1 MEKIFFSLGD
11 NIPQLEGG
19 SLLLG
24 YFDGVHLG
32 HQELIKKAKSLTKKT
47 GVLLFDKNLASLLP
61 NTGKSLKELT
71 SLEDKLD
78 LFERFGI
85 DSAYIIHT
93 NLSFLSLSKEEFVQ
107 KVLQKISPSYLV
119 VGEDYSFGRGK
130 EGKVE
135 YLKNFFHV
143 SVCPLLE
150 DRYGKISSR
159 TIVSFLEEGK
169 IKEANS
175 ELGYLYSLKGKVVPG
190 LRNGRKISFPT
201 ANLEENDSYVIPKR
215 GVYAG
220 YTWVENKKYPSIINI
235 GNNPTIGL
243 LHHDLIESHLL
254 SFEQDI
260 YGKVIKIEFLD
271 FLREEKKF
279 SSLEELK
286 EQLKKDKAF
295 FDKK

>member
-1 MEKIFFSLGD
+1 MERIFFSLGD
-11 NIPQLEGG
+11 KIPQLEGG

-32 HQELIKKAKSLTKKT
+32 HQELIRKAKTLTKKT

-71 SLEDKLD
+71 SLEDRLD
-78 LFERFGI
+78 LFEHFGV
-85 DSAYIIHT
+85 DFAYIVHT
-93 NLSFLSLSKEEFVQ
+93 DVSFLSLSKEEFVQ
-107 KVLQKISPSYLV
+107 YVLQKILPWCLV
-119 VGEDYSFGRGK
+119 VGEDYSFGKGK
-130 EGKVE
+130 EGDVE
-135 YLKNFFHV
+135 YLKNFFRV

-150 DRYGKISSR
+150 DRFGKISTR
-159 TIVSFLEEGK
+159 RIISFLEEGK
-169 IKEANS
+169 IEEANS
-175 ELGYLYSLKGKVVPG
+175 ELGYLYSLKGKVVHG

-201 ANLEENDSYVIPKR
+201 ANLEENDSYVVPKC

-220 YTWVENKKYPSIINI
+220 YTWVENERYPSIINI
-235 GNNPTIGL
+235 GDNPTVGL

-254 SFEQDI
+254 SFKEDI
-260 YGKVIKIEFLD
+260 YGKEIKVEFLE
-271 FLREEKKF
+271 FLREERKF
-279 SSLEELK
+279 PSLEQLK

>member
-1 MEKIFFSLGD
+1 MKRIFFSLGE
-11 NIPQLEGG
+11 NIPPLEEG

-32 HQELIKKAKSLTKKT
+32 HQELIRQARSRDKNT
-47 GVLLFDKNLASLLP
+47 GVLLFDRNLATLLP

-78 LFERFGI
+78 LFERFGV
-85 DSAYIIHT
+85 DYAYIIHT
-93 NLSFLSLSKEEFVQ
+93 DLSFLGLSKEEFVQ

-119 VGEDYSFGRGK
+119 VGEDYSFGKGK
-130 EGKVE
+130 EGNVE
-135 YLKNFFHV
+135 YLKKFFQV
-143 SVCPLLE
+143 DVCPLLE
-150 DRYGKISSR
+150 DRFGKISSR
-159 TIVSFLEEGK
+159 MIVSFLEKGM

-201 ANLEENDSYVIPKR
+201 ANLEENNSYVIPKG

-220 YTWVENKKYPSIINI
+220 YTWVDDKKYPSIINI
-235 GNNPTIGL
+235 GDNPTVGL

-254 SFEQDI
+254 SFNQDI
-260 YGKVIKIEFLD
+260 YGKEIKIEFLK

-286 EQLKKDKAF
+286 EQLKKDKTF

>member
-1 MEKIFFSLGD
+1 MKRIFFSLGE

-32 HQELIKKAKSLTKKT
+32 HQELIRQAKSHDKT
-47 GVLLFDKNLASLLP
+47 AGVLLFDRNLATLLP

-85 DSAYIIHT
+85 DYAYIIHT
-93 NLSFLSLSKEEFVQ
+93 DLSFLGLSKEEFVQ

-119 VGEDYSFGRGK
+119 VGEDYSFGKGK
-130 EGKVE
+130 EGNVE
-135 YLKNFFHV
+135 YLKKFFQV
-143 SVCPLLE
+143 DVCPLLE
-150 DRYGKISSR
+150 DRFGKISSR

-201 ANLEENDSYVIPKR
+201 ANLEENNSYVIPKR

-220 YTWVENKKYPSIINI
+220 YTLVDDKKYPSIINI
-235 GNNPTIGL
+235 GDNPTVGL

-254 SFEQDI
+254 SFNQDI
-260 YGKVIKIEFLD
+260 YGKEIKVEFLE

-295 FDKK
+295 FASK